1 MVQQATGA
9 LQHGV
14 LCVWSNKKHVSC
26 VTMLVPAPV
35 PMQVCG
41 KSGHCRVDKRKPTFS
56 NIFILH
62 SCVVCCSFLG
72 KILVADYTRRSASSH
87 RGCHRAIEPSSHRG
101 LMPTDDVFTAF
112 GHRAIEAPSSSHRGS
127 ASSFA
132 IEPSRPGLSG
142 LPLSDYRTRLQGS
155 VSQITQWRVLRGK
168 RSGTAHIA
176 HTPPAPTAA

>member
-9 LQHGV
+9 LRHGV

-62 SCVVCCSFLG
+62 SCVVCCSFLENF
-72 KILVADYTRRSASSH
+72 LVTDYTRRSASSH
-87 RGCHRAIEPSSHRG
+87 RGCHRAIEPSRLDADGGWSHRLWASSHQG
-101 LMPTDDVFTAF
+101 
-112 GHRAIEAPSSSHRGS
+112 AIEAPSSLASSQHRAS
-127 ASSFA
+127 IKPASSFCHRA
-132 IEPSRPGLSG
+132 IEARAQP
-142 LPLSDYRTRLQGS
+142 
-155 VSQITQWRVLRGK
+155 
-168 RSGTAHIA
+168 
-176 HTPPAPTAA
+176 